1 MYDSYSGLTVV
12 LPRPPTE
19 ATVTPST
26 SNLVIQTTT
35 TGTGSSSTAQVKK
48 TNVKKGKLMLASST
62 LLTPWCASSLLF
74 FYFFSHSL
82 LTVAISLPSIIS
94 KQTLTWLPLSSKRF
108 MIISIRTLKR
118 YDDFEITIFLIH
130 FTDICLKKYEDMI
143 KERKAAGKDANW
155 TKIGMY

>member
-1 MYDSYSGLTVV
+1 MYDSYSDLTVV

-48 TNVKKGKLMLASST
+48 TNLKKGKLMLASST
-62 LLTPWCASSLLF
+62 LLTPRCASSLLF

-108 MIISIRTLKR
+108 IYDNLNTDAKKVWRFRNYYFFNSLYWYMSIEIRR
-118 YDDFEITIFLIH
+118 YDQRMKGCWKGCKLD
-130 FTDICLKKYEDMI
+130 
-143 KERKAAGKDANW
+143 
-155 TKIGMY
+155 